1 MVRKTQV
8 DPTTIVA
15 VSPELAAQWHPTKN
29 GDLTPDRIAAG
40 SNKKVWWKC
49 SEGPDHEWEAV
60 VSSRLAGRGCG
71 FCAGKSVSVTNSL
84 ASINPEL
91 ATQWHPT
98 KNGDLTPDQIVAGSG
113 KKVWWKCPEG
123 PDHEWQTTVV
133 SRLAG
138 KGCGFCANLRVSV
151 TNSLASINPE
161 LATQWHPTKNGDL
174 TPDQIVA
181 GSGKKVW
188 WKCPKGPDH
197 EWFGAGG
204 HCGFCAGKSVSV
216 TNSLASINPELAAQ
230 WHPTKNGD
238 LTPDQIAARSN
249 KKVWWKCPEGPD
261 HEWEIAPGDKKAQ
274 CPFCS
279 GRRISITN
287 SLATLNPDL
296 AKEWH
301 PTKNE
306 DLTPSD
312 VTLSSNKKVWWKCP
326 EGPDHEW
333 QAVINNRKNGTGC
346 PCCTGKQLSVTN
358 SLANV
363 RPELA
368 NEWHPTKNGNLTPD
382 QVLVGRKK
390 SVWWKCPKGPDHE
403 WEEKV
408 GGRARCP
415 FCVNNLLSV
424 TNSLATMHPDLANRW
439 HPTKN
444 GDLTPDQIIAK
455 RVKKVW
461 WKCPEGPDHEWEGL
475 PSSRCP
481 FCNGLKVSVTNSISG
496 VRPDLVYE
504 WHPTKNGELMPDQVT
519 AKALKKAW
527 WKCPEGPDHEWE
539 ALISNRTRGSGCPF
553 CAGYSVSITNRLSD
567 NYPELAEQWHPTK
580 NGKLRPEDVT
590 FGTHVKVWWKCP
602 EGLDHEWQTG
612 VVNRLRTG
620 CPRCDLRRT
629 GWTIDNLRRYVGM
642 LIEGNPPP
650 LYSMTPAQL
659 YAIHMQAEGLL
670 EMGGQ
675 GKSFFKAFQ
684 TGLFPKE
691 EIEAFVNREPS
702 TVDEFISGDITSVYE
717 IDEDTGEYEQISDNH
732 LDDAPLDVVDGSNAD
747 DEDQQLPKINDIAS
761 ILGALEHGVMASV
774 DQEAVEF
781 LMEASLSRLWSK
793 VYSQFADVDSEIET
807 VRNFQGDSYG
817 QEVRNMFLQEYEA
830 TKSLEIPEGYNYRDK
845 NTQEIVQPMLMQRH
859 VAVKVRDKKRLGNW
873 SGTGAGKTLS
883 AILASRVIDAS
894 FTVVLCPNAVVDMW
908 KDEILRAYPHSQVAT
923 KTWNPEW
930 EFNSTKN
937 RYLVLNYEMFQH
949 STRSEVYINNF
960 LVDNRPDFIIVDEI
974 HYAKTR
980 SMDSSSQR
988 RENVK
993 NLVSLTQS
1001 LNPNLHVL
1009 GMSATPVI
1017 NSLHEGKSLLEIITG
1032 QEFDDLKTDASP
1044 MNAQKMYQQFVRNG
1058 LRYMPDYSEMMLS
1071 EERPEIDISE
1081 HFQDVRDL
1089 GKYDF
1094 IGLEQILT
1102 TAKLPEILKNIK
1114 PKTLIYTMYIK
1125 GIDKILYDATT
1136 AAGWKVGFYTG
1147 QDKSGLEPFKK
1158 GNIDV
1163 LIGTSA
1169 IGTGVD
1175 GLQEV
1180 CNRLIINVLPW
1191 TAAEY
1196 EQLKGRIYRTGQKSK
1211 TVDVIMPATYMN
1223 LPNGDRWSW
1232 DDSKWDRVRWKKT
1245 LADTAVDGVV
1255 PEGKLRSPAEAY
1267 RDAINWLKRID
1278 ESGMVEVQRQL
1289 IDIPYMDGED
1299 LEVAKRM
1306 ATYGDFSKMNRH
1318 WNTTKSENTHE
1329 RLKDNPEEW
1338 THYHAMYR
1346 EARKDWPVV
1355 PFEEMIKWLK
1365 PRKGRIVGDFGCG
1378 EAKLAEEL
1386 AGICDVRSFDH
1397 VAINDDVTACDM
1409 ADIPLDDE
1417 ELDVAVFSLSLM
1429 GSNYKDY
1436 LKEGHRTLQLDG
1448 TLHIWEATSR
1458 FKSTDDF
1465 RRSLERLG
1473 FRQVEIEE
1481 RSNFTH
1487 ITATKDRT
1495 EIDYDSIEFNGL

>member
-1 MVRKTQV
+1 MQSSYDSIESRAK
-8 DPTTIVA
+8 IR
-15 VSPELAAQWHPTKN
+15 PELVAQWHPTKN
-29 GDLTPDRIAAG
+29 GDLTPDQFTVK
-40 SNKKVWWKC
+40 SNK
-49 SEGPDHEWEAV
+49 S
-60 VSSRLAGRGCG
+60 
-71 FCAGKSVSVTNSL
+71 
-84 ASINPEL
+84 
-91 ATQWHPT
+91 
-98 KNGDLTPDQIVAGSG
+98 
-113 KKVWWKCPEG
+113 VWWKCPEG
-123 PDHEWQTTVV
+123 PDHEWEAKV
-133 SRLAG
+133 STRS
-138 KGCGFCANLRVSV
+138 N
-151 TNSLASINPE
+151 
-161 LATQWHPTKNGDL
+161 
-174 TPDQIVA
+174 
-181 GSGKKVW
+181 
-188 WKCPKGPDH
+188 
-197 EWFGAGG
+197 GAG
-204 HCGFCAGKSVSV
+204 CGFCAGKRLSV
-216 TNSLASINPELAAQ
+216 TNNLLTNPELAAE

-249 KKVWWKCPEGPD
+249 KKAWWLCSKGSD
-261 HEWEIAPGDKKAQ
+261 HEWEASIRSRDQGRG

-279 GRRISITN
+279 GNKLSRDDSFAAR
-287 SLATLNPDL
+287 NPDG
-296 AKEWH
+296 AK
-301 PTKNE
+301 
-306 DLTPSD
+306 L
-312 VTLSSNKKVWWKCP
+312 
-326 EGPDHEW
+326 
-333 QAVINNRKNGTGC
+333 
-346 PCCTGKQLSVTN
+346 
-358 SLANV
+358 
-363 RPELA
+363 
-368 NEWHPTKNGNLTPD
+368 WHPTKNG
-382 QVLVGRKK
+382 G
-390 SVWWKCPKGPDHE
+390 
-403 WEEKV
+403 
-408 GGRARCP
+408 
-415 FCVNNLLSV
+415 
-424 TNSLATMHPDLANRW
+424 
-439 HPTKN
+439 
-444 GDLTPDQIIAK
+444 LTPDQISQYFK
-455 RVKKVW
+455 KKVW
-461 WKCPEGPDHEWEGL
+461 WKCPEGPDHEWEGYL
-475 PSSRCP
+475 TIQCP
-481 FCNGLKVSVTNSISG
+481 FCSGSRVSVTNSLASLYSDIAAQWHPTKNGDLTPDQVHVDSRKRIYWICLENLDHYWRSRLIDRISG
-496 VRPDLVYE
+496 ESCPRCHELNLSSLASLHPGLVEEWHPIKNGDLTPSQVLANSRKKVWWKCLENSDHEWEASVSVRRHGQGCKFCSGAIISDLNSVASLCPEVAAE
-504 WHPTKNGELMPDQVT
+504 WHPTKNGDLTPDKIGIGS
-519 AKALKKAW
+519 AKKVW
-527 WKCPEGPDHEWE
+527 WKCPESPDHEWE
-539 ALISNRTRGSGCPF
+539 ALVYTRTKMGANCGFCSGNRV
-553 CAGYSVSITNRLSD
+553 SVTNS
-567 NYPELAEQWHPTK
+567 LASLFPDIAAQWHPTK
-580 NGKLRPEDVT
+580 NGDLTPDEVTYGSRIEIWWVCSED
-590 FGTHVKVWWKCP
+590 P
-602 EGLDHEWQTG
+602 LHEWRATVKARSAG
-612 VVNRLRTG
+612 RG
-620 CPRCDLRRT
+620 CPRCSD
-629 GWTIDNLRRYVGM
+629 GWTIHNLRRYVGM

-691 EIEAFVNREPS
+691 EIEAFVNGEPS
-702 TVDEFISGDITSVYE
+702 KVDEFISGDITSVYE
-717 IDEDTGEYEQISDNH
+717 IDEDTWEYEQISDNH

-747 DEDQQLPKINDIAS
+747 EEDRQLPKINDIAS

-774 DQEAVEF
+774 DREAVEF

-817 QEVRNMFLQEYEA
+817 QEVRNMFLQEFEA
-830 TKSLEIPEGYNYRDK
+830 TKSLEIPGGYNYRDK

-894 FTVVLCPNAVVDMW
+894 LTVVLCPNAVVDMW

-930 EFNSTKN
+930 EFNSIKN

-993 NLVSLTQS
+993 NLVSLAQS

-1094 IGLEQILT
+1094 IALEQILT

-1125 GIDKILYDATT
+1125 GIDKILYDAIT

-1211 TVDVIMPATYMN
+1211 TVDVIMPATYIHV
-1223 LPNGDRWSW
+1223 PNGDRWSW

-1278 ESGMVEVQRQL
+1278 ESGMIEVQRQL

-1306 ATYGDFSKMNRH
+1306 AKYGDFSKMNNR
-1318 WNTTKSENTHE
+1318 WYSSKSENTHE
-1329 RLKDNPEEW
+1329 RLKNNPEEW
-1338 THYHAMYR
+1338 THYHALYR
-1346 EARKDWPVV
+1346 EARKEWPIV

-1365 PRKGRIVGDFGCG
+1365 PRKNRIVGDFGCG
-1378 EAKLAEEL
+1378 EAKLAEGL
-1386 AGICDVRSFDH
+1386 VGICDVRSFDH

-1409 ADIPLDDE
+1409 ADVPLNDE

-1448 TLHIWEATSR
+1448 FLHIWEPTSK
-1458 FKSTDDF
+1458 FNSIDDF

-1481 RSNFTH
+1481 KSNFTH

-1495 EIDYDSIEFNGL
+1495 EIDYNNIELSGFKN